1 MKEKL
6 KTFGN
11 RTIGTS
17 LYGKFQV
24 KKTSPG
30 FERAKLQGGSEK
42 QTSGPIVILIKSQS
56 HLQYPSGWLNCA

>member
-1 MKEKL
+1 MEL
-6 KTFGN
+6 KMFGN
-11 RTIGTS
+11 RTNGTS

-42 QTSGPIVILIKSQS
+42 QTSGPIVKGDSNKITESPTIPQ
-56 HLQYPSGWLNCA
+56 